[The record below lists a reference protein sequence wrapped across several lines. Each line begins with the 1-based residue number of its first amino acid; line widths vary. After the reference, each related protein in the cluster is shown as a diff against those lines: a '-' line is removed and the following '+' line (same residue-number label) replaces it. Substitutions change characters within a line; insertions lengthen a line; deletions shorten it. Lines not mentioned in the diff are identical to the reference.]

1 MNVSEQRYEPEP
13 IETKWQRVWNEER
26 TWEVANPGEPGSE
39 GSKPK
44 AYVLEMLPYPSGEPH
59 VGHLKVYSVG
69 DAVAHFRRR
78 NGYEVIHPM
87 GYDAFG
93 LPAENHAIRTGEHP
107 RASTERS
114 IEEFRE
120 QFKRWGISIDWTREV
135 STHWP
140 SYYRWTQWIFLR
152 LYEQG
157 LAYRSEA
164 AVQWCPK
171 DATVLANEQV
181 IDGRCERC
189 GTLVEP
195 RRLKQWFFKIT
206 DYADRLLTDF
216 DLLESWPENVVT
228 MQRNWI
234 GRSEGAEAI
243 FRCAAVELD
252 FEVFTTRPDTLFGA
266 TFFVLA
272 PEHPEIERLIEGTDN
287 VEEVREYVAAAMRAS
302 AEDRGDE
309 AREKTGVRIGRTV
322 TNPVNG
328 EEIPVYVADYVLM
341 EYGTGA
347 IMAVPA
353 HDERDFEFATRFGLE
368 IRPVVEP
375 AEGAGGPSSD
385 AGVPGGEAE
394 DVPAPIGEAF
404 LSHSENDRAI
414 NSGEFS
420 GRPSPEVKR
429 EIVAWLQER
438 DLGRPAVNYRLRD
451 WLLSRQRY
459 WGCPIP
465 IIHCEACGI
474 VPVPEEQLPVELP
487 EVEEYQPKGKSP
499 LEAANDWVETS
510 CPSCQGPARRET
522 DTMDTFVDS
531 SWYFL
536 RYLDPDNED
545 RPFDREIA
553 DHWMPVDQYI
563 GGVEHAILH
572 LMYARF
578 FVKALADGGYLDV
591 QEPFTNLFTQGM
603 ITRDGAKMSKSK
615 GNVVSPREYV
625 ERLGADTART
635 YICFMGPPERGGD
648 WVDEGAEGVH
658 RFLSR
663 LWRLGVEVDERTEP
677 GAELPSEPT
686 GEVRELL
693 AKAHWSIDKA
703 TRDFER
709 GFQFNTVIA
718 AVMELVNEAYRLKD
732 GLFGSSEGDPALRF
746 ATATAASLIF
756 PFAPHLGSE
765 IWEMIEA
772 GRVWEEP
779 WPQADPTL
787 LSRDTFTLVIQVN
800 GKVRAKLEADS
811 GLEGEELLALA
822 RAEEQVASHLDDKE
836 IVKEIVVPGRLVNI
850 VVR

>member
-1 MNVSEQRYEPEP
+1 VTVQEQRYEPLP
-13 IETKWQRVWNEER
+13 IEAKWQEIWERER
-26 TWEVANPGEPGSE
+26 TWEVPNPGQE
-39 GSKPK
+39 GFDAAKRK

-69 DAVAHFRRR
+69 DAIAHFRRR
-78 NGYEVIHPM
+78 NGFDVIHPM

-107 RASTERS
+107 RVSTERS
-114 IEEFRE
+114 IEEFRD
-120 QFKRWGISIDWTREV
+120 QFKQWGISIDWTREV
-135 STHWP
+135 ATDWP

-152 LYEQG
+152 LFEQG
-157 LAYRSEA
+157 LAYRNEA
-164 AVQWCPK
+164 AVQWCPN

-181 IDGRCERC
+181 IEGRCERC

-195 RRLKQWFFKIT
+195 RRLEQWFFKIT
-206 DYADRLLTDF
+206 DYADRLLEDF

-234 GRSEGAEAI
+234 GRSEGAEAV
-243 FRCAAVELD
+243 FRCEELELD
-252 FEVFTTRPDTLFGA
+252 FTVFTTRPDTLFGA

-272 PEHPEIERLIEGTDN
+272 PEHPEVEQLIAGTPEAGEARD
-287 VEEVREYVAAAMRAS
+287 YVARTMRAS
-302 AEDRGDE
+302 AEDRGAE
-309 AREKTGVRIGRTV
+309 EREKTGVRVGRTV

-328 EEIPVYVADYVLM
+328 EQIPVFIADYVLM

-353 HDERDFEFATRFGLE
+353 HDERDFEFARKFGLE
-368 IRPVVEP
+368 IRQVVAPADGAPVPDDAAYVDQGPDDVLVNSGPFDGLTP
-375 AEGAGGPSSD
+375 AAAKDRIISWLGERD
-385 AGVPGGEAE
+385 AG
-394 DVPAPIGEAF
+394 
-404 LSHSENDRAI
+404 H
-414 NSGEFS
+414 
-420 GRPSPEVKR
+420 
-429 EIVAWLQER
+429 
-438 DLGRPAVNYRLRD
+438 PAVNYRLRD

-465 IIHCEACGI
+465 IVHCPQCGV
-474 VPVPEEQLPVELP
+474 VPVPHEELPVELP
-487 EVEEYQPKGKSP
+487 EIEDYQPKGKSP
-499 LEAANDWVETS
+499 LATAEEWVATT
-510 CPSCQGPARRET
+510 CPSCGGPGRRET

-536 RYLDPDNED
+536 RYLDPDNDEL
-545 RPFDREIA
+545 PFDRSVA
-553 DHWMPVDQYI
+553 GHWMPVDQYI

-578 FVKALADGGYLDV
+578 FTKALADGGYLDV

-648 WVDEGAEGVH
+648 WVDEGAEGVY
-658 RFLSR
+658 RFLAR
-663 LWRLGVEVDERTEP
+663 LWRLGLEVDQRTTA
-677 GAELPSEPT
+677 GAEPKDRPEGGA
-686 GEVRELL
+686 GELI
-693 AKAHWSIDKA
+693 AKTHWAIDKA

-709 GFQFNTVIA
+709 GFQFNTAIA
-718 AVMELVNEAYRLKD
+718 AVMELVNDAYRLKD
-732 GLFGSSEGDPALRF
+732 GLFGDPQGNSALRF

-765 IWEMIEA
+765 VWELLEG

-779 WPQADPTL
+779 WPRADPAM
-787 LSRDTFTLVIQVN
+787 LSKDSFTLVVQVN
-800 GKVRAKLEADS
+800 GKVRAKIEAES
-811 GLEGEELLALA
+811 GLADEELLALA
-822 RAEEQVASHLDDKE
+822 RADAHVNEQLDGKE
-836 IVKEIVVPGRLVNI
+836 VIKEIVVPGRLVNI